1 MNNLLDLSE
10 VYANEVFKPQLG
22 KETKKE
28 EPKSE
33 DKPEAKGDGGGKDK
47 KEASSDK
54 RVRQAVYDIRYRA
67 RREEIPLSKAYTQ
80 YMQNTTMSGP
90 EKSAVK
96 GKLGESVEFTEEMT
110 ETKYQVRVK
119 DKNSGK
125 SYTRMATRE
134 KINQLRANPNIAS
147 VEMTKY
153 GTPYEG
159 EKKKGEQTAATK
171 SGKGLDPVGKE
182 DGDVNNDGKED
193 KTDKYLMKRRD
204 AIGKAMSK
212 RKNKVSE
219 SKDIEVPSKD
229 LKGAVKKAV
238 KRIDNNVSGDI
249 DKNDKSMGYY
259 GEFVPSADGKKKIV
273 TKIGEGFSNWRE
285 EFVSEVSENETDD
298 IPEIKEKK
306 VTNKVKINPEMKE
319 AVEEIG
325 GTLLESIEIDE
336 FDFIIEGVYD
346 ELLEEGF
353 SEDEIEESIEYALEA
368 KVTMG
373 HDTEGDGDGAPRM
386 RDKLKSK
393 AKEFLAKAAV
403 KGYNKAREL
412 KRAAEPTVQ
421 RAKTSL
427 KRGIKKAALK
437 VADRMSEDVEQI
449 DEISAN
455 LALTASQKA
464 DEMRR
469 KAAIAGD
476 KETAA
481 KKAQQASNIYKGVAA
496 RRAKERMSKEEVEV
510 DEAMSSYD
518 RNRKRAAQRA
528 ADRNAARAAGK
539 TGVVPGVGYVSPRKE
554 RETYVDSAGT
564 TRHKSGAKMEEVEQ
578 VAEADS
584 LAAMAARREKRL
596 AAQRKREGT
605 TASGRDFGHDYSL
618 SDKQQKARRDA
629 EFKAGMKKE
638 EVESVD
644 EVYKGKHGQTDKQYA
659 DSRSQGGKMVSGDS
673 KMSGAE
679 YTHGRRVKAANPGMQ
694 PDVGGKTKPKSQG
707 KMDSGTRADMQYRK
721 ANLRKEDAAMSPQEI
736 QLQRRKAQIDK
747 MIAQKRQQALS
758 KAKSSE
764 APAKAMGEATYPQ
777 DFKGG
782 PVAKKKV
789 GGPKQHDQEM
799 SGGRRKTVDESAED
813 RLRDRRM
820 ERGGVDGNVDYS
832 RPPAAPNL
840 AGKKKP
846 KSGGMSAFDK
856 VVGDL
861 KSKYGDKA
869 VMAKKTERK

>member
-1 MNNLLDLSE
+1 MNNLLDLNQ
-10 VYANEVFKPQLG
+10 VYMKEVFKPQLG
-22 KETKKE
+22 KDTKKE

-33 DKPEAKGDGGGKDK
+33 AKPEAKGDGGGKDK
-47 KEASSDK
+47 KEASSEK

-96 GKLGESVEFTEEMT
+96 GKLGESVEFTEETT
-110 ETKYQVRVK
+110 ETKYQIRVK

-159 EKKKGEQTAATK
+159 ERKKGEQTAATK

-182 DGDVNNDGKED
+182 DGDVNNDGKKD

-212 RKNKVSE
+212 RKGKVSE
-219 SKDIEVPSKD
+219 SKDVEVPSKD

-238 KRIDNNVSGDI
+238 KRIDNNVSGDV
-249 DKNDKSMGYY
+249 DKNDKSMGNF
-259 GEFVPSADGKKKIV
+259 GEFVPSVDGKKKVV

-285 EFVSEVSENETDD
+285 EFVFEVEEKETDD
-298 IPEIKEKK
+298 IPKIKEKK

-373 HDTEGDGDGAPRM
+373 HDTEGGSAPRM

-403 KGYNKAREL
+403 KGYNKARDL

-437 VADRMSEDVEQI
+437 VADRMSEDVEQL

-469 KAAIAGD
+469 KASLAGD
-476 KETAA
+476 RETAA
-481 KKAQQASNIYKGVAA
+481 KKAQQASNLYKGVAA
-496 RRAKERMSKEEVEV
+496 RRARERMAKEEVEAV

-528 ADRNAARAAGK
+528 AARNAARDAGK
-539 TGVVPGVGYVSPRKE
+539 TGVVPGVGYVSPRRE
-554 RETYVDSAGT
+554 RETYTDEKGT
-564 TRHKSGAKMEEVEQ
+564 VRHKSGAKM
-578 VAEADS
+578 
-584 LAAMAARREKRL
+584 
-596 AAQRKREGT
+596 
-605 TASGRDFGHDYSL
+605 
-618 SDKQQKARRDA
+618 
-629 EFKAGMKKE
+629 
-638 EVESVD
+638 
-644 EVYKGKHGQTDKQYA
+644 
-659 DSRSQGGKMVSGDS
+659 
-673 KMSGAE
+673 
-679 YTHGRRVKAANPGMQ
+679 P
-694 PDVGGKTKPKSQG
+694 
-707 KMDSGTRADMQYRK
+707 
-721 ANLRKEDAAMSPQEI
+721 
-736 QLQRRKAQIDK
+736 
-747 MIAQKRQQALS
+747 
-758 KAKSSE
+758 
-764 APAKAMGEATYPQ
+764 
-777 DFKGG
+777 
-782 PVAKKKV
+782 
-789 GGPKQHDQEM
+789 
-799 SGGRRKTVDESAED
+799 
-813 RLRDRRM
+813 
-820 ERGGVDGNVDYS
+820 
-832 RPPAAPNL
+832 
-840 AGKKKP
+840 
-846 KSGGMSAFDK
+846 
-856 VVGDL
+856 
-861 KSKYGDKA
+861 
-869 VMAKKTERK
+869 

>member
-1 MNNLLDLSE
+1 MSEMNNLLDLSE

-33 DKPEAKGDGGGKDK
+33 AKPEAKGDGGEKDK

-96 GKLGESVEFTEEMT
+96 GKLGESVEFAEDAT

-159 EKKKGEQTAATK
+159 EKKKGEQSAVTK

-193 KTDKYLMKRRD
+193 KTDKYLMKRRN
-204 AIGKAMSK
+204 AIGKAMAK
-212 RKNKVSE
+212 RKVSE

-229 LKGAVKKAV
+229 LKSAVKKAV
-238 KRIDNNVSGDI
+238 KRIDNNVSGDV
-249 DKNDKSMGYY
+249 DKNDKSMGNF
-259 GEFVPSADGKKKIV
+259 GEFVPSADGKKKVV

-285 EFVSEVSENETDD
+285 EFVFEVEEKETDD
-298 IPEIKEKK
+298 IPQIKEKK

-373 HDTEGDGDGAPRM
+373 HDTEGGGAPRM

-403 KGYNKAREL
+403 KGYNKARDL
-412 KRAAEPTVQ
+412 KRKAEPTVQ

-469 KAAIAGD
+469 KASLAGD
-476 KETAA
+476 RETAA
-481 KKAQQASNIYKGVAA
+481 KKAQQASNLYKGVAA
-496 RRAKERMSKEEVEV
+496 RRARERMAKEEVENV
-510 DEAMSSYD
+510 
-518 RNRKRAAQRA
+518 
-528 ADRNAARAAGK
+528 
-539 TGVVPGVGYVSPRKE
+539 
-554 RETYVDSAGT
+554 
-564 TRHKSGAKMEEVEQ
+564 EE
-578 VAEADS
+578 
-584 LAAMAARREKRL
+584 L
-596 AAQRKREGT
+596 
-605 TASGRDFGHDYSL
+605 
-618 SDKQQKARRDA
+618 
-629 EFKAGMKKE
+629 
-638 EVESVD
+638 
-644 EVYKGKHGQTDKQYA
+644 YKGKHGQSEKEYQ
-659 DSRSQGGKMVSGDS
+659 DSRSDAGKMVSGDS
-673 KMSGAE
+673 KMSGSA
-679 YTHGRRVKAANPGMQ
+679 YSSRATSSTGPNPAGGSKKPAGQGRM
-694 PDVGGKTKPKSQG
+694 TKG
-707 KMDSGTRADMQYRK
+707 ARADLELRK
-721 ANLRKEDAAMSPQEI
+721 ANMMKKEEASMSPQEI
-736 QLQRRKAQIDK
+736 QLQKRKAQLDK

-758 KAKSSE
+758 KAKPAE
-764 APAKAMGEATYPQ
+764 APAKAMGEATYPS
-777 DFKGG
+777 DFKKGS
-782 PVAKKKV
+782 PVATKKT
-789 GGPKQHDQEM
+789 GRPIQHDQPM

-820 ERGGVDGNVDYS
+820 ERGGVDGNVDYR
-832 RPPAAPNL
+832 RPARTATGP
-840 AGKKKP
+840 KKKP
-846 KSGGMSAFDK
+846 SGNSMSAFDK

-861 KSKYGDKA
+861 KAKYGDKA

>member
-10 VYANEVFKPQLG
+10 VYASEVFKPQLG

-33 DKPEAKGDGGGKDK
+33 AKPEAKGDDGGKDK

-182 DGDVNNDGKED
+182 DSDVDNDGKHNT
-193 KTDKYLMKRRD
+193 KTDKYLMKRRN

-212 RKNKVSE
+212 RKDKVSE

-285 EFVSEVSENETDD
+285 EFVSEVEEKETDD
-298 IPEIKEKK
+298 IPQIKEKK

-373 HDTEGDGDGAPRM
+373 HDTEGGGAPRM

-437 VADRMSEDVEQI
+437 VADRMSEEVEQI

-469 KAAIAGD
+469 KAAVAGD
-476 KETAA
+476 RETAA
-481 KKAQQASNIYKGVAA
+481 KKAQQASNLYKGVAA
-496 RRAKERMSKEEVEV
+496 RRARERMAKEEVENV
-510 DEAMSSYD
+510 
-518 RNRKRAAQRA
+518 
-528 ADRNAARAAGK
+528 
-539 TGVVPGVGYVSPRKE
+539 
-554 RETYVDSAGT
+554 
-564 TRHKSGAKMEEVEQ
+564 EE
-578 VAEADS
+578 
-584 LAAMAARREKRL
+584 L
-596 AAQRKREGT
+596 
-605 TASGRDFGHDYSL
+605 
-618 SDKQQKARRDA
+618 
-629 EFKAGMKKE
+629 
-638 EVESVD
+638 
-644 EVYKGKHGQTDKQYA
+644 YKGKHGQSEKEYQ
-659 DSRSQGGKMVSGDS
+659 DSRSDAGKMVSGDS
-673 KMSGAE
+673 KMSGSA
-679 YTHGRRVKAANPGMQ
+679 YSSRATSSTGPNPAGGSKKPAGQGRMTKGARADLELRKAAL
-694 PDVGGKTKPKSQG
+694 K
-707 KMDSGTRADMQYRK
+707 
-721 ANLRKEDAAMSPQEI
+721 KEEASMSPQEI
-736 QLQRRKAQIDK
+736 QLQKRKAQLDK

-758 KAKSSE
+758 KAKQSE
-764 APAKAMGEATYPQ
+764 APAKAMGEATYPS
-777 DFKGG
+777 DFKNPDGSTRG
-782 PVAKKKV
+782 VAKKKT
-789 GGPKQHDQEM
+789 GRPMQHDQPM
-799 SGGRRKTVDESAED
+799 SGDRRKTVDEEASDAMK
-813 RLRDRRM
+813 DRRM
-820 ERGGVDGNVDYS
+820 ERGGVGGNQRYD
-832 RPPAAPNL
+832 RAPKAPNTKKFGSGKTM
-840 AGKKKP
+840 AQKEMEKKYGKGASAMDIVKAQIRAKHGKGAIMDTKKK
-846 KSGGMSAFDK
+846 DK
-856 VVGDL
+856 
-861 KSKYGDKA
+861 
-869 VMAKKTERK
+869 

>member
-578 VAEADS
+578 VDENR
-584 LAAMAARREKRL
+584 AAMGRINKEYHRKKEAAEMEARSRDPKEKRPMPK
-596 AAQRKREGT
+596 RK
-605 TASGRDFGHDYSL
+605 DDNPMY
-618 SDKQQKARRDA
+618 DA
-629 EFKAGMKKE
+629 KSAGSSRAKNFKFTGE
-638 EVESVD
+638 EVEM
-644 EVYKGKHGQTDKQYA
+644 EGYKGKHGQSDKEYA
-659 DSRSQGGKMVSGDS
+659 DSRSPGGKMVSGDS

-707 KMDSGTRADMQYRK
+707 KMDKGTRADMQYRK
-721 ANLRKEDAAMSPQEI
+721 ANLAKREELELSGKFTAEEI
-736 QLQRRKAQIDK
+736 EKILEI
-747 MIAQKRQQALS
+747 
-758 KAKSSE
+758 
-764 APAKAMGEATYPQ
+764 MGE
-777 DFKGG
+777 
-782 PVAKKKV
+782 
-789 GGPKQHDQEM
+789 
-799 SGGRRKTVDESAED
+799 
-813 RLRDRRM
+813 
-820 ERGGVDGNVDYS
+820 
-832 RPPAAPNL
+832 
-840 AGKKKP
+840 
-846 KSGGMSAFDK
+846 
-856 VVGDL
+856 
-861 KSKYGDKA
+861 
-869 VMAKKTERK
+869 

>member
-96 GKLGESVEFTEEMT
+96 GKLGESVEFTEETT

-159 EKKKGEQTAATK
+159 ERKKGEQTAATK

-212 RKNKVSE
+212 RKGKVSE
-219 SKDIEVPSKD
+219 SKDVEVPSKD

-238 KRIDNNVSGDI
+238 KRIDNNVSGDV
-249 DKNDKSMGYY
+249 DKNDKSMGNF
-259 GEFVPSADGKKKIV
+259 GEFVPSADGKKKVV

-285 EFVSEVSENETDD
+285 EFVSEVEEKETDD
-298 IPEIKEKK
+298 IPQIKEKK

-373 HDTEGDGDGAPRM
+373 HDTEGDGAPRM

-496 RRAKERMSKEEVEV
+496 RRARERMAKEEVENV
-510 DEAMSSYD
+510 
-518 RNRKRAAQRA
+518 
-528 ADRNAARAAGK
+528 
-539 TGVVPGVGYVSPRKE
+539 
-554 RETYVDSAGT
+554 
-564 TRHKSGAKMEEVEQ
+564 EE
-578 VAEADS
+578 
-584 LAAMAARREKRL
+584 L
-596 AAQRKREGT
+596 
-605 TASGRDFGHDYSL
+605 
-618 SDKQQKARRDA
+618 
-629 EFKAGMKKE
+629 
-638 EVESVD
+638 
-644 EVYKGKHGQTDKQYA
+644 YKGKHGQSEKEYQ
-659 DSRSQGGKMVSGDS
+659 DSRSDAGKMVSGDS
-673 KMSGAE
+673 KMSGSA
-679 YTHGRRVKAANPGMQ
+679 YSSRATSSTGPNPAGGSKKPAGQGRM
-694 PDVGGKTKPKSQG
+694 TKG
-707 KMDSGTRADMQYRK
+707 ARADLELRK
-721 ANLRKEDAAMSPQEI
+721 ANMMKKEEAVMSPQEI
-736 QLQRRKAQIDK
+736 QLQKRKAQLDK

-758 KAKSSE
+758 KVKSSE

-782 PVAKKKV
+782 PVAKKKA

-820 ERGGVDGNVDYS
+820 ERGGVDGNVDYR
-832 RPPAAPNL
+832 RPARTATGP
-840 AGKKKP
+840 KKKP
-846 KSGGMSAFDK
+846 SGNSMSAFDK

-861 KSKYGDKA
+861 KAKYGDKA

>member
-10 VYANEVFKPQLG
+10 VYASEVFKPQLG

-33 DKPEAKGDGGGKDK
+33 AKPEAKGDGGGKDK

-193 KTDKYLMKRRD
+193 KTDKYLMKRRN

-212 RKNKVSE
+212 RKDKVSE

-229 LKGAVKKAV
+229 LKSAVKKAV
-238 KRIDNNVSGDI
+238 KRIDNNVSGDV
-249 DKNDKSMGYY
+249 DKNDKSMGNF
-259 GEFVPSADGKKKIV
+259 GEFVPSADGKKKVV

-285 EFVSEVSENETDD
+285 EFVSEVEEKETDD
-298 IPEIKEKK
+298 IPQIKEKK

-325 GTLLESIEIDE
+325 GTLIESIEIDE

-373 HDTEGDGDGAPRM
+373 HDTEGDGAPRM

-403 KGYNKAREL
+403 KGYNKARDL
-412 KRAAEPTVQ
+412 KRKAEPTVQ

-469 KAAIAGD
+469 KAAVAGD
-476 KETAA
+476 RETAA
-481 KKAQQASNIYKGVAA
+481 KKAQQASNLYKGVAA
-496 RRAKERMSKEEVEV
+496 RRARERMAKEEVENV
-510 DEAMSSYD
+510 
-518 RNRKRAAQRA
+518 
-528 ADRNAARAAGK
+528 
-539 TGVVPGVGYVSPRKE
+539 
-554 RETYVDSAGT
+554 
-564 TRHKSGAKMEEVEQ
+564 
-578 VAEADS
+578 
-584 LAAMAARREKRL
+584 
-596 AAQRKREGT
+596 
-605 TASGRDFGHDYSL
+605 
-618 SDKQQKARRDA
+618 
-629 EFKAGMKKE
+629 
-638 EVESVD
+638 
-644 EVYKGKHGQTDKQYA
+644 
-659 DSRSQGGKMVSGDS
+659 
-673 KMSGAE
+673 
-679 YTHGRRVKAANPGMQ
+679 
-694 PDVGGKTKPKSQG
+694 
-707 KMDSGTRADMQYRK
+707 
-721 ANLRKEDAAMSPQEI
+721 KEDASMSPQEI
-736 QLQRRKAQIDK
+736 QLQKRKAQIDK

-758 KAKSSE
+758 KAKPAE

-782 PVAKKKV
+782 PVAKKKI

-820 ERGGVDGNVDYS
+820 ERGGVDGNVDYR
-832 RPPAAPNL
+832 RPARTATGP
-840 AGKKKP
+840 KKKP
-846 KSGGMSAFDK
+846 SGNSMSAFDK

-861 KSKYGDKA
+861 KAKYGDKA

>member
-33 DKPEAKGDGGGKDK
+33 AKPEAKGDGGGKDK

-182 DGDVNNDGKED
+182 DSDVDNDGKHNT
-193 KTDKYLMKRRD
+193 KTDKYLMKRRN
-204 AIGKAMSK
+204 AIGKAMAK
-212 RKNKVSE
+212 RKVSE
-219 SKDIEVPSKD
+219 SKDVEVPSKD

-238 KRIDNNVSGDI
+238 KRVDHNVSGDV
-249 DKNDKSMGYY
+249 DKNDKSMGNF
-259 GEFVPSADGKKKIV
+259 GEFVPSADGKKRVV

-285 EFVSEVSENETDD
+285 EFVSEVEEKETDD
-298 IPEIKEKK
+298 IPQIKEKK

-373 HDTEGDGDGAPRM
+373 HDTEGGGAPRM

-437 VADRMSEDVEQI
+437 VADRMSEDVEQL

-469 KAAIAGD
+469 KASIAGD
-476 KETAA
+476 RETAA
-481 KKAQQASNIYKGVAA
+481 KKAQQASNLYKGVAA
-496 RRAKERMSKEEVEV
+496 RRARERMAKEEVEAV

-528 ADRNAARAAGK
+528 AARNAARDAGK
-539 TGVVPGVGYVSPRKE
+539 TGVVPGVGYVSPRRE

-564 TRHKSGAKMEEVEQ
+564 TRHKSGAKMEEVEN
-578 VAEADS
+578 V
-584 LAAMAARREKRL
+584 
-596 AAQRKREGT
+596 
-605 TASGRDFGHDYSL
+605 
-618 SDKQQKARRDA
+618 
-629 EFKAGMKKE
+629 KE
-638 EVESVD
+638 E
-644 EVYKGKHGQTDKQYA
+644 
-659 DSRSQGGKMVSGDS
+659 
-673 KMSGAE
+673 
-679 YTHGRRVKAANPGMQ
+679 
-694 PDVGGKTKPKSQG
+694 
-707 KMDSGTRADMQYRK
+707 
-721 ANLRKEDAAMSPQEI
+721 AAMSPQEI
-736 QLQRRKAQIDK
+736 QLQKRKAQIDK

-764 APAKAMGEATYPQ
+764 APAKAMGEATYPS
-777 DFKGG
+777 DFINPDGSKRA
-782 PVAKKKV
+782 VAKKKTGRPV
-789 GGPKQHDQEM
+789 QHDQPM

-820 ERGGVDGNVDYS
+820 ERGGVDGNVDYR
-832 RPPAAPNL
+832 RPARTATGP
-840 AGKKKP
+840 KKKP
-846 KSGGMSAFDK
+846 SGNSMSAFDK

-861 KSKYGDKA
+861 KAKYGDKA

>member
-1 MNNLLDLSE
+1 MSEMNNLLDLSE

-28 EPKSE
+28 APKSE
-33 DKPEAKGDGGGKDK
+33 AKPEAKGDGGGKDK
-47 KEASSDK
+47 KDASSDK

-67 RREEIPLSKAYTQ
+67 RREDVPLSKAYTQ

-96 GKLGESVEFTEEMT
+96 GKLGESVEFTEETT

-212 RKNKVSE
+212 RKGKVSE
-219 SKDIEVPSKD
+219 SKDVEVPSKD
-229 LKGAVKKAV
+229 LKSAVKKAV
-238 KRIDNNVSGDI
+238 KRIDNNVSGDV
-249 DKNDKSMGYY
+249 DKNDKSMGNF
-259 GEFVPSADGKKKIV
+259 GEFVPSADGKKKVV

-285 EFVSEVSENETDD
+285 EFVSEVEEKETDD
-298 IPEIKEKK
+298 IPKIKEKK

-325 GTLLESIEIDE
+325 GTLIESIEIDE

-373 HDTEGDGDGAPRM
+373 HDTEGGGAPRM

-403 KGYNKAREL
+403 KGYNKARDL
-412 KRAAEPTVQ
+412 KRKAEPTVQ
-421 RAKTSL
+421 RAKTSA
-427 KRGIKKAALK
+427 KRGIRKMALK
-437 VADRMSEDVEQI
+437 VADKLKEENVDEAVYGGTPPKKEAPKDTRMTVTAADKK
-449 DEISAN
+449 AN
-455 LALTASQKA
+455 TPAYQRYK
-464 DEMRR
+464 
-469 KAAIAGD
+469 AGD
-476 KETAA
+476 KR
-481 KKAQQASNIYKGVAA
+481 YK
-496 RRAKERMSKEEVEV
+496 S
-510 DEAMSSYD
+510 
-518 RNRKRAAQRA
+518 
-528 ADRNAARAAGK
+528 ADHLG
-539 TGVVPGVGYVSPRKE
+539 
-554 RETYVDSAGT
+554 
-564 TRHKSGAKMEEVEQ
+564 
-578 VAEADS
+578 
-584 LAAMAARREKRL
+584 
-596 AAQRKREGT
+596 
-605 TASGRDFGHDYSL
+605 
-618 SDKQQKARRDA
+618 
-629 EFKAGMKKE
+629 
-638 EVESVD
+638 
-644 EVYKGKHGQTDKQYA
+644 EVYKGKHGQSDKEYM
-659 DSRSQGGKMVSGDS
+659 DGRSDAGKQISGDS
-673 KMSGAE
+673 KQSGAAYSHRSFKGQGKPAKPGE
-679 YTHGRRVKAANPGMQ
+679 RQKAQGRMTPADRNELAIRKAAL
-694 PDVGGKTKPKSQG
+694 K
-707 KMDSGTRADMQYRK
+707 
-721 ANLRKEDAAMSPQEI
+721 KEEASMSPQEI
-736 QLQRRKAQIDK
+736 QLQKRKAQLDK

-782 PVAKKKV
+782 PVAKKKA

-820 ERGGVDGNVDYS
+820 ERGGVDGNVDYR
-832 RPPAAPNL
+832 RPARTATGP
-840 AGKKKP
+840 KKKP
-846 KSGGMSAFDK
+846 SGNSMSAFDK

-861 KSKYGDKA
+861 KAKYGDKA